1 MSDLANHD
9 LQMLDRFLDGAMS
22 ADEQFAC
29 RQRLEAEPLLRT
41 GLQQRRQLRRGFEAG
56 RASAFAPRPGF
67 AEGVVGAARR
77 LPAANGDETAAATIR
92 ICRRLLLVAAA
103 LVAAALLW
111 QSGLF
116 RDRGDGTLQAAPAEA
131 QRIIDAL
138 DAQIHARPVDG
149 RK

>member
-1 MSDLANHD
+1 MNDLANHD

-22 ADEQFAC
+22 ADEQAAC
-29 RQRLEAEPLLRT
+29 RRRLEAEPELRA
-41 GLQQRRQLRRGFEAG
+41 GLQLRKGLRRGFAAG
-56 RASAFAPRPGF
+56 RAAAFAPRPGF
-67 AEGVVGAARR
+67 AEGVVAAARR
-77 LPAANGDETAAATIR
+77 LPAARADESVAATVR

-116 RDRGDGTLQAAPAEA
+116 RERGDGTLQAAPAEA

-138 DAQIHARPVDG
+138 DAKIHARTVDG